1 MNDTKVIE
9 FLKRLLH
16 PEDLGW
22 AVSNEVRMLAKKLLD
37 ELTHDTT

>member
-1 MNDTKVIE
+1 MDKIKVIE

-22 AVSNEVRMLAKKLLD
+22 AVTNEVRGLAKQLLD
-37 ELTHDTT
+37 ELNNDTT